1 MGVDT
6 AVKIR
11 IFKENQQEY
20 KEVSVTEQDNS
31 LGSLFY
37 SNEVSYTSI
46 KFDRL
51 QELSDEENQLL
62 NLSAEGEDDDEE
74 DEMIEYS
81 KISDAKD
88 VLLVIDKIYN
98 KIYRSKREA
107 LNNDLDEISKLE
119 ISEEDKIKKRT
130 SKISDYFD
138 FESSF
143 SIFRGIIKVASEQEL
158 KIQIINEF
166 Y

>member
-1 MGVDT
+1 MENL
-6 AVKIR
+6 AVLL
-11 IFKENQQEY
+11 
-20 KEVSVTEQDNS
+20 VT
-31 LGSLFY
+31 
-37 SNEVSYTSI
+37 SYTSI

-62 NLSAEGEDDDEE
+62 DLKGEGKKEDDEE
-74 DEMIEYS
+74 DDEEDYEEDDEEDYEEDEMTEYS

-98 KIYRSKREA
+98 KVDRRKIKA

-130 SKISDYFD
+130 SKIRDYFD

-143 SIFRGIIKVASEQEL
+143 SIFRGIIKGASEQES
-158 KIQIINEF
+158 KIQIIHEF